1 MSGSKREVW
10 WRCDKGHSYH
20 ASVYRRLK
28 VGSGC
33 GICSHN
39 ILMKNENDLLTTNPE
54 IAQEWD
60 YDKNDCNPD
69 EVMAGSNIKKYWFIC
84 PKGHSYQATPLS
96 RKKGSNCPVCSIWG
110 GCIWLKGGRHE
121 SNNLRRIF

>member
-33 GICSHN
+33 GIGSHS

-69 EVMAGSNIKKYWFIC
+69 EVMAGSNIKNTGLF
-84 PKGHSYQATPLS
+84 A
-96 RKKGSNCPVCSIWG
+96 
-110 GCIWLKGGRHE
+110 LKDIVIK
-121 SNNLRRIF
+121 LYL